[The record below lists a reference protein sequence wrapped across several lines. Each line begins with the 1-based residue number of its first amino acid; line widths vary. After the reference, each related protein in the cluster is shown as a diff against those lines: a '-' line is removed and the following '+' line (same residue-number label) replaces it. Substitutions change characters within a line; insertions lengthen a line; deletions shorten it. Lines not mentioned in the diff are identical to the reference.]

1 MTSSTTALAA
11 AAGPSGQYVQW
22 GVISISVTN
31 LAIIGGMLVL
41 FVLAVLLPFP
51 RGPHDRS
58 GDGEQR

>member
-1 MTSSTTALAA
+1 MTTFSTVLAA
-11 AAGPSGQYVQW
+11 APSGHYVQW

-41 FVLAVLLPFP
+41 FVLALLVPFP

-58 GDGEQR
+58 GGGEQR